1 MLASKQLFS
10 AVMPSTAPLLDIDT
24 ATRLRVA
31 IGRLSRRLRITAA
44 GSEAGLTPTRI
55 SVLLSVDRHGPM
67 RIAELAEQESLN
79 PTMLS
84 RAISQLVDD
93 GTLERVSDDRDR
105 RAAWVNVTAAGHRLA
120 ERMRR
125 ERTDALNDAL
135 SGLDARRPPAAGA
148 GPARARGPGRPQLQD
163 RSPVTARQARGPGR
177 PSRPSRFPT
186 TAGTSAASRSR

>member
-1 MLASKQLFS
+1 
-10 AVMPSTAPLLDIDT
+10 VTPSPAPFLDIDT

-67 RIAELAEQESLN
+67 RIAELADQESLN

-84 RAISQLVDD
+84 RAISHLVDD
-93 GTLERVSDDRDR
+93 GTLERGSDDRDR

-120 ERMRR
+120 ERVRR
-125 ERTDALNDAL
+125 ERTDALNEAL
-135 SGLDARRPPAAGA
+135 SGIDAENRQLLERALPALEGLAM
-148 GPARARGPGRPQLQD
+148 QLQD
-163 RSPVTARQARGPGR
+163 RLP
-177 PSRPSRFPT
+177 
-186 TAGTSAASRSR
+186 

>member
-1 MLASKQLFS
+1 MT
-10 AVMPSTAPLLDIDT
+10 PSTAPFLDIDT

-31 IGRLSRRLRITAA
+31 IGRLSRRLRVTTA

-55 SVLLSVDRHGPM
+55 SVLLSVDRLGPM

-84 RAISQLVDD
+84 RTISQLVDD

-105 RAAWVNVTAAGHRLA
+105 RAAWVNVTVAGRQLA

-135 SGLDARRPPAAGA
+135 SGLDAQDRRLLERALPALEGLAT
-148 GPARARGPGRPQLQD
+148 QLQE
-163 RSPVTARQARGPGR
+163 RLP
-177 PSRPSRFPT
+177 
-186 TAGTSAASRSR
+186 